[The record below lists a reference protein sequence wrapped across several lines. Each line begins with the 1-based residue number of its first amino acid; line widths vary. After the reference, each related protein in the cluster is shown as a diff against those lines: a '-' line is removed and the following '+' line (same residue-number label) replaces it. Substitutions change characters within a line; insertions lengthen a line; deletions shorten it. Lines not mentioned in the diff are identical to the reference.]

1 MAMLFL
7 SDKIGKDRKK
17 KRKCF
22 DFVLEK
28 LAVRKA
34 LKVDSDGEK

>member
-7 SDKIGKDRKK
+7 SDKIENDRK